1 MKYLTADEARD
12 LAKLN
17 SEECQ
22 LVQNILKEIE
32 KAAQKGQYST
42 SYYTVDYFTTI
53 SVGQELAKLGYKTRK
68 DEDIADGY
76 VLHIFW

>member
-1 MKYLTADEARD
+1 MLTAKEARD

-17 SEECQ
+17 SQEYQ
-22 LVQNILKEIE
+22 LVQNILEEIE
-32 KAAQKGQYST
+32 KAALKGQCST

-53 SVGQELAKLGYKTRK
+53 LAGQELAKLGYSTRK
-68 DEDIADGY
+68 TEDMTDGY